1 MNKNRLNIGDFR
13 KNLWSIVVIFVVGFS
28 VGAFCITNYQGISFD
43 RHIVG
48 KTTEYGIIK
57 IDTCFS
63 PGGSCGDLICKHL
76 DAAKD
81 EILVQAYSFTS
92 KKIAESLVKAKAR
105 GVVVS
110 VMVDRSAAKT
120 KGSMLWL
127 LLQNQIKISYDKV
140 SGLAHNKIMIIDKS
154 RVITGSYNFTSAADN
169 RNSENL
175 LIIDNKDIAKKYLDN
190 WDVRKKSSRIFKY

>member
-13 KNLWSIVVIFVVGFS
+13 KNLWSIVVIFVVGFF

-43 RHIVG
+43 KHIVG
-48 KTTEYGIIK
+48 KTTESGTIK

-63 PGGSCGDLICKHL
+63 PGGNCADLICRHL
-76 DAAKD
+76 DAAKE

-92 KKIAESLVKAKAR
+92 KKIAESLLKAKAR
-105 GVVVS
+105 GVDVS
-110 VMVDRSAAKT
+110 VMADRSAVKT
-120 KGSMLWL
+120 KGSMLGL
-127 LLQNQIKISYDKV
+127 LMQNQIKISYDKV
-140 SGLAHNKIMIIDKS
+140 SGLAHNKTIIIDKA

-175 LIIDNKDIAKKYLDN
+175 LIIYNKALAKKYLDN
-190 WDVRKKSSRIFKY
+190 WDARKKNAMHF